1 MQRNLSCSHGWFF
14 AEGDVMKPT
23 HSTQLSRDEQLIGR
37 GQPHQNGHFN
47 LKIAFMDQ
55 QIYKEGLVKLNL
67 RDSVAARKAKISK
80 LNLVK
85 VSTSKNALAVEK
97 IDPGNCD
104 DLLN

>member
-1 MQRNLSCSHGWFF
+1 
-14 AEGDVMKPT
+14 
-23 HSTQLSRDEQLIGR
+23 
-37 GQPHQNGHFN
+37 
-47 LKIAFMDQ
+47 MDQ
-55 QIYKEGLVKLNL
+55 QIYKKGYVKLNL